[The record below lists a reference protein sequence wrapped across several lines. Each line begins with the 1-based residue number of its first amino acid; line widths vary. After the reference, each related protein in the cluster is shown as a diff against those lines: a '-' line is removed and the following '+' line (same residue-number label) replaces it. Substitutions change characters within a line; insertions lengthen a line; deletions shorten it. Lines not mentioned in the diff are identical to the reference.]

1 MAFDLT
7 KRAFQVLLIQK
18 NLPSRERGL
27 NKKNI
32 MQLQKANIARCAAMK
47 PEKKVSPSNF
57 SMRPYG
63 SVLLEIYLMK
73 TACKKQTAH
82 N

>member
-1 MAFDLT
+1 M
-7 KRAFQVLLIQK
+7 
-18 NLPSRERGL
+18 
-27 NKKNI
+27 
-32 MQLQKANIARCAAMK
+32 ANIARCAAMK
-47 PEKKVSPSNF
+47 LEKKVSPSNF

-73 TACKKQTAH
+73 TACKKQTAD

>member
-1 MAFDLT
+1 MAFDLI
-7 KRAFQVLLIQK
+7 KRAFQALLIQK
-18 NLPSRERGL
+18 NRPSRERGL

-32 MQLQKANIARCAAMK
+32 VQLQKANIARCAAMK
-47 PEKKVSPSNF
+47 PKKKVNPSNV

-63 SVLLEIYLMK
+63 SELLEIYLMK
-73 TACKKQTAH
+73 TACKKQTAD

>member
-1 MAFDLT
+1 MAFDLI
-7 KRAFQVLLIQK
+7 KRAFRALLIQK

-32 MQLQKANIARCAAMK
+32 VQLQMANIARCAAMK
-47 PEKKVSPSNF
+47 LEKKVSPSNF
-57 SMRPYG
+57 SMRSYG

-73 TACKKQTAH
+73 TACKKQTAD